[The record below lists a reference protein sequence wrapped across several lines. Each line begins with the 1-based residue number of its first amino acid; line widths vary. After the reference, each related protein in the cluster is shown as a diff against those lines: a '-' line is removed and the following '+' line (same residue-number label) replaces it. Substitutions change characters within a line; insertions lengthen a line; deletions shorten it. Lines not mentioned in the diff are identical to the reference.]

1 MTNVFLDEEQPAQ
14 GDEPRNVFLDEQ
26 TAEQPQ
32 VPPAAGR
39 QNVFLDEA
47 SRPAVP
53 PAEDEAERERFIEDR
68 HNRES
73 VMKEQLQY
81 VIDNSKDDKERQQ
94 AEKWQR
100 FLGANNILDKDD
112 DWVKRSEARVG
123 SLHKKVADRR
133 GHLAKFR
140 DALVRGYESTAIMAA
155 QAWLGIT
162 DGDNPETQKTMRNLQ
177 SVGREWDAS
186 RPKAA
191 GSVSDIKSAG
201 DVLDFI
207 GEAIGENLYRGAIGT
222 TAAIASGGTATML
235 GAGAVGASAAAIG
248 GSSLS
253 TLALNTGEA
262 VQDQLDEGVP
272 FSRGWALAQGAGYS
286 VLDGALGVEAGIGKL
301 AVKTGLRAAKDT
313 AVAGLKEVG
322 KMATKKGALKTLA
335 KGVAGEALQEPA
347 QSQIVGR
354 GRRWAQTG
362 SPLRKG
368 ETVGEAWME
377 ALDEAAGGA
386 AAALG
391 MGGGGAAISHAN
403 ARRIVGIHNRV
414 VNAVKQDAAFNE
426 LPAEQQLLV
435 ARRLMNDCLLETSG
449 VLSDEQKADLRTIS
463 EDIDAEL
470 GRKDADTAT
479 KAANAVLRGFDLVYA
494 KDDFNEAVKEA
505 KESGEFAGRV
515 DWNAMRDSAQDIGE
529 VPGGYRGTRYT
540 DPVTGQ
546 SIVRRSDKDGHI
558 VDFIVE
564 NRRGLKDS
572 LTGDALHTK
581 SLKKALEACADLDI
595 YNQYRAKKSEA
606 KRQVIKEMFSRMY
619 GERGANLVIA
629 DSVASMQDP
638 EMRDKIA
645 RAGANAAYDAKNNTV
660 YVLADRMRNLGQLYT
675 DLAHER
681 SHLDIAEHIL
691 GRSLEGGATDEEME
705 RLEAGRKERFAETGR
720 GDAESGEEAV
730 AEHASVEQVLKAIR
744 DSSLSLPGAV
754 ADYVRQRISKD
765 TGIAASLVSDEDVR
779 SELKFLSD
787 GGYLGKSAETRGS
800 VEEDTEADAV
810 AETQA
815 KSATD
820 AAAMTKAEKQR
831 KQAEREAVAAKARG
845 KAERK
850 AAGEEA
856 ARVIA
861 QDGGEESAPP
871 IGAAKEKRTDRGAA
885 MESALD
891 AAGEEIGR
899 GREKAAEA
907 REAEDAEKK
916 RLAQEEAARKER
928 VKDRK
933 GDVEAALDEAGAEIG
948 DMAEKRRVVRE
959 RAEGVAEQNR
969 REAEERNEAE
979 RDAEEAAALAEEE
992 RWRPAREA
1000 AAQREQDAYDQMMLE
1015 FEESRSTKS
1024 AKNEGKTTNEAGN
1037 GADEAQSQPEEGA
1050 VGRQEGEEVAQPG
1063 AEEPPRA
1070 EAADARVVEPQK
1082 ADGGSRNLTPVKPV
1096 EKEVAKPLQ
1105 AKDKDDFDLAD
1116 LIGNPDALG
1125 NVSDAENREMKKV
1138 VVNEM
1143 LKPIRD
1149 RYAAFRKKVMED
1161 QDFYPG
1167 ITADAARRNE
1177 SFDGFLQELRAEIS
1191 KHKAIIDDWKS
1202 RAYKQSNKV
1211 VDVASRDEQGETD
1224 RVSTN
1229 AINEARRRRV
1239 IEQEQRQIDKLE
1251 KNIFDALG
1259 SDYNNILLK
1268 TGERRAQSTENGPA
1282 TAPKPTEAQNRAEA
1296 PAEAPGARS
1305 TAETGDDTPAAQN
1318 APEGVSRGAVA
1329 MSADDFVAAHSDV
1342 DEKGKRWAHRDI
1354 LTQGEVAPPAD
1365 AAPKK
1370 AKKVKAGEI
1379 SNGDATH
1386 GGSTRFKRGADG
1398 LSPEGQRQYD
1408 EVVRRYTNPDG
1419 TKKRGWM
1426 KAPNGQPTKLTER
1439 QWVQVRTPAFK
1450 EWFGDWE
1457 ANAVL
1462 SAIEELPPIAVT
1474 TREGGIDAEAAYA
1487 ALGEVENAL
1496 DERKVRFVNS
1506 TLGKILRHKGYPTE
1520 RIVHQLGDIFAKS
1533 VPIGFSAEEKREG
1546 HKEHRNFVGYH
1557 NYVGKISDDSG
1568 EYYVRFT
1575 VQEERTRSK
1584 GYNPNAVH
1592 STFVSDVELYKES
1605 DLLASDTANSAGE
1618 VGAVASEAGT
1628 LSRSTTSVGEREF
1641 PRITDGIIAN
1651 LFSRRNGASKV
1662 VDENGEPL
1670 VVWHGTLEK
1679 GLVKFDP
1686 DFIGSRYAYDEKGFF
1701 FIDRKSLADD
1711 YSTSEFEQS
1720 RKGETI
1726 PAFLSLKNPLVV
1738 NNAWGAENGLGSRVF
1753 DDKDA
1758 IEFWDNYQSLML
1770 EKSEG
1775 RDGVIIDDGTS
1786 KMVVAFSPNQI
1797 KSATDN
1803 NGDFSGSDYIRFK
1816 RGSAPAGGQKSA
1828 DVEYPDAGREISG
1841 IRFKVGAKRREEYAR
1856 QLAKHRPDLDAN
1868 AVLDEIDKF
1877 DEPKKEKVALHWVVR
1892 GAIRLPEDAYKV
1904 EDALSVAQKA
1914 KVDPFAYSS
1923 PLALIEAHKDI
1934 KPTRRAIDPATV
1946 PELSD
1951 RRDEGD
1957 GIVSYEVADTR
1968 EGQVAMRR
1976 IIDTHWGEDA
1986 NPWCLLARDKNR
1998 RISGRFRGWM
2008 IDRYPG
2014 QAFTEEQTTQ
2024 KAEEY
2029 ERETGN
2035 KAFYY
2040 PTTEESLAGNAWN
2053 YWQRYSALP
2062 KRVAFKDGKL
2072 LAFMATSGEYLMQD
2086 DDPLARRYP
2095 ERFAEYTDWR
2105 ETEEAQ
2111 ENGEPSF
2118 RDWLDYE
2125 GIDVNAEEWWDRK
2138 DESHPDLD
2146 WARGGEGTRFK
2157 RNAAFEHSLD
2167 ALQSIA
2173 DGADYGVLHNA
2184 KYGEIRYP
2192 LGRMG
2197 DGGMGFL
2204 HIVEHR
2210 MNGSAT
2216 LEEAVDTAIRV
2227 GQAAEIGKET
2237 ANILNTRHFEYDGTR
2252 AIVAIQNNNMV
2263 VTGYEIDADEN
2274 AAAIRRAAERNPHPH
2289 VGSDEVIGVLR
2300 DRIANLRAESKGRTM
2315 FNYDPRSNIPA
2326 VRGGWSEKKI
2336 LRYLK
2341 ANPSL
2346 HGVKTAARLISEFD
2360 TVDELKDHM
2369 FYHGTRNYVGKM
2381 QPSMTQS
2388 ERWAQEHGGGG
2399 YGQRYWGISV
2409 SKSKKVASNF
2419 GNPSPGVSIYP
2430 VVLAKGAKVID
2441 RPDLTDAADV
2451 EDHIVELWNDGVDA
2465 VRLGD
2470 WSKDTSEQELLVLNP
2485 RAICN
2490 IGTADSYRYFR
2501 LWSPENPLNIKDDA
2515 QIAELYEAASEYA
2528 DYSPSARFGKPTPP
2542 SMFVDGST
2550 ELKPKEVYDAERAQY
2565 EEELAAWRD
2574 SEQGRAAEEYET
2586 KMRGTIR
2593 FKRTAPV
2600 DSPDALF
2607 GARASRKAHGLDDLT
2622 AEESRLAYTDKE
2634 LYAAGQRV
2642 SKDVPHMM
2650 GVVSDALTSDRAL
2663 SLEDTFALTVFLRDR
2678 LDALADVHA
2687 KMQSGNAASFAAEEE
2702 YLSAIVDKASR
2713 AVARNNTKLA
2723 GLRVARLGVALDT
2736 ARDTEAWIT
2745 EEVKSR
2751 RVARGLPAEP
2761 SEADAAMIK
2770 QHAERLAKL
2779 NAENEA
2785 LRKEIEELRRKATER
2800 TGEAA
2805 IEQVRK
2811 TARRNAPK
2819 TLSAE
2824 RRAKAEKEFGTT
2836 LTDDDSAGFAELD
2849 GIFGKGAVFK
2859 GGSQSAALTPEMTAA
2874 FAKLAKGGFD
2884 RAEKMVLKQYPQ
2896 AASAWREFR
2905 LRSEGVGA
2913 EELAKL
2919 AEPIAPRRRATTRIL
2934 AEARE
2939 ETKRLL
2945 DENADDPREQ
2955 RKAIGR
2961 YLRRYRDAL
2970 INENP
2975 DIPTA
2980 ELNEK
2985 MAAEATALTGTKHDA
3000 VAMLA
3005 VSAGVDGYDL
3015 ETRTDIQRRIA
3026 KARHALSLFRQ
3037 GKVNEAARESGILY
3051 DDEAT
3056 ALKDMEDTLR
3066 KLVKEK
3072 ADEIDYLSTFS
3083 ESNAEAVERVKQLK
3097 AELDEANDALRLM
3110 RKETSLAEKKR
3121 KYAEVLEKRLAE
3133 AQRRADAL
3141 RGEIESE
3148 AFRERK
3154 SAAEAKVTELKAA
3167 LSAARRSED
3176 ALKRIQDRIAEY
3188 ERRIADEDY
3197 DAQVLRYQ
3205 ANDAYLQSKLALARE
3220 RRNEARRKLEAER
3233 RKRSYRE
3240 KGVVGKALYGLGG
3253 LLGEMKGVVA
3263 SFDLSSVLRQ
3273 GGQLSWAHPFLAAKN
3288 LGETLKAWKSAE
3300 YANNLMAQLRM
3311 RPNWQYYEKA
3321 GIDFTDWGEGATNKE
3336 DVFLLNQFRRITSQK
3351 FVKAGVEASE
3361 RAFSMFLNLMRAD
3374 VFDAM
3379 ASGSTFGSAAN
3390 MNDSQLKALGK
3401 FINIATQR
3409 AAFEKGGKWE
3419 RAIPALNTI
3428 LWSPRN
3434 VASRFQF
3441 LYETARLVSG
3451 GAAYGDVTMRSLFAK
3466 ELVRYIGGM
3475 GAAAMF
3481 LKAVNELLFREPDD
3495 PPDETEFDPR
3505 SSDFLKVRFGN
3516 VRIDL
3521 TSGLTSILV
3530 FGTRM
3535 VGGETKN
3542 VRGQVRKSN
3551 RYELVGRFLR
3561 QKFAPGASLVY
3572 DLGIAREDFEKRDID
3587 WGSAWDKE
3595 ADRIS
3600 AYRYLA
3606 GSFIPLSGVDLVEQ
3620 AEVGGVPKTLVTG
3633 ALSILGANVQAFDPY
3648 NFKQLKGDYT
3658 YFKGLYDKAMDDEE
3672 RRNLVRIC
3680 PMLKRR
3686 LGIEVALMRVRELDK
3701 MRKDAEKR
3709 GQPQPEWLE
3718 ERIREAKQKAVG
3730 VMSGID

>member
-140 DALVRGYESTAIMAA
+140 DALVRGYDSTAIMAA

-186 RPKAA
+186 RPKAT

-235 GAGAVGASAAAIG
+235 GAGAVGASVAAIG

-335 KGVAGEALQEPA
+335 KSVAGEALQEPA
-347 QSQIVGR
+347 QSQVVGR
-354 GRRWAQTG
+354 LRRLGQTG
-362 SPLRKG
+362 SMLRNG

-426 LPAEQQLLV
+426 LPPEQQLLV

-449 VLSDEQKADLRTIS
+449 VLSEEQKADLRTIS

-779 SELKFLSD
+779 SELKFLAD

-861 QDGGEESAPP
+861 QDGGEESVPP

-885 MESALD
+885 MESALG

-1037 GADEAQSQPEEGA
+1037 GANEAPAQSAETSAEPEN
-1050 VGRQEGEEVAQPG
+1050 
-1063 AEEPPRA
+1063 
-1070 EAADARVVEPQK
+1070 AAKTPQ
-1082 ADGGSRNLTPVKPV
+1082 S
-1096 EKEVAKPLQ
+1096 
-1105 AKDKDDFDLAD
+1105 
-1116 LIGNPDALG
+1116 
-1125 NVSDAENREMKKV
+1125 AEN
-1138 VVNEM
+1138 
-1143 LKPIRD
+1143 
-1149 RYAAFRKKVMED
+1149 
-1161 QDFYPG
+1161 
-1167 ITADAARRNE
+1167 E
-1177 SFDGFLQELRAEIS
+1177 SQG
-1191 KHKAIIDDWKS
+1191 
-1202 RAYKQSNKV
+1202 
-1211 VDVASRDEQGETD
+1211 GETGGVV
-1224 RVSTN
+1224 R
-1229 AINEARRRRV
+1229 
-1239 IEQEQRQIDKLE
+1239 
-1251 KNIFDALG
+1251 
-1259 SDYNNILLK
+1259 
-1268 TGERRAQSTENGPA
+1268 
-1282 TAPKPTEAQNRAEA
+1282 PKAAQNRAEA

-1305 TAETGDDTPAAQN
+1305 TAETGNDTPAAQN

-1354 LTQGEVAPPAD
+1354 LTQGEVAPSAD

-1370 AKKVKAGEI
+1370 AKKVKAGDTAGVFRAVGRHASQDNTRKVLMSVHVEDGQLVATDGRRIIVVPAPEGVENGTYSAKNPTEKADLKYPKWQQVVPSLKKDKYAKVGEI

-1386 GGSTRFKRGADG
+1386 GRAAFADELRRKVERSRKGDAIGALLRIGDRYLNPQYVKEIVDTMFSLGADKVQVYMSPDYAPVVFKGRSERGEMTGVVMPLRLGNGDAPSEKGTHVRLFSDAGGTRFKRSANADASRVEAAEGVVSLGDMRKLFDRLNNDEQTAQLAEAVFAAAKNAGVDVAVESLLPEQGSDPEDNGGRPFGTSFRGYVKYDLGYLNGDQYDDRHKAETIVHELIHSLTSYAVSAVNGDAEKELPRGLKVNDELKAAVKDLATIFDESRFYLATDQKTSYASTDIHEFIAEFSNKDVRDVLKKRKFWERVVDCIRRIIDGFIRLNSYPADTDKLVNGLDAMSGVLGRFLDNFDRKAFEATKAFDATRKRDRFWQEPQKRGFARIIDGEAANGDSTRFKRGADG

-1408 EVVRRYTNPDG
+1408 EIVRRYTNPDG

-1426 KAPNGQPTKLTER
+1426 KAPNGKPTKLTER

-1457 ANAVL
+1457 ANAVRATWYDIADAKDVL
-1462 SAIEELPPIAVT
+1462 SLAVQDVRGVAPLADKAAIKSAFMKW
-1474 TREGGIDAEAAYA
+1474 
-1487 ALGEVENAL
+1487 GEVQNKT
-1496 DERKVRFVNS
+1496 DKRKVVF
-1506 TLGKILRHKGYPTE
+1506 
-1520 RIVHQLGDIFAKS
+1520 
-1533 VPIGFSAEEKREG
+1533 
-1546 HKEHRNFVGYH
+1546 
-1557 NYVGKISDDSG
+1557 
-1568 EYYVRFT
+1568 
-1575 VQEERTRSK
+1575 
-1584 GYNPNAVH
+1584 PNA
-1592 STFVSDVELYKES
+1592 
-1605 DLLASDTANSAGE
+1605 SAGRFE
-1618 VGAVASEAGT
+1618 RVGAVSGALNT
-1628 LSRSTTSVGEREF
+1628 LFEQ
-1641 PRITDGIIAN
+1641 
-1651 LFSRRNGASKV
+1651 SRRAWSEPDDGRHNNLAAIHHYVAKAQTDDGDVYVHFTIREDKSQSNSVHAATVSSVDVYKTSAGILPGNNLATSSAPFTDDKISYFLGGVKGASKV

-1670 VVWHGTLEK
+1670 VVYHGSLSKDITEFKKDL
-1679 GLVKFDP
+1679 
-1686 DFIGSRYAYDEKGFF
+1686 IGSRYAYDEKGFF
-1701 FIDRKSLADD
+1701 FTSSPSLGED
-1711 YSTSEFEQS
+1711 YAHSEFS
-1720 RKGETI
+1720 RDYGKVYPVFI
-1726 PAFLSLKNPLVV
+1726 SAKNALVV
-1738 NNAWGAENGLGSRVF
+1738 NDEFARQNGLGRKLA
-1753 DDKDA
+1753 DMDA
-1758 IEFWDNYQSLML
+1758 IEFWDTYQSFVL
-1770 EKSEG
+1770 EAAQNGSH
-1775 RDGVIIDDGTS
+1775 DGIIIDDGKTQ
-1786 KMVVAFSPNQI
+1786 MVVAFSPNQI

-1816 RGSAPAGGQKSA
+1816 RS
-1828 DVEYPDAGREISG
+1828 
-1841 IRFKVGAKRREEYAR
+1841 
-1856 QLAKHRPDLDAN
+1856 
-1868 AVLDEIDKF
+1868 
-1877 DEPKKEKVALHWVVR
+1877 
-1892 GAIRLPEDAYKV
+1892 
-1904 EDALSVAQKA
+1904 
-1914 KVDPFAYSS
+1914 
-1923 PLALIEAHKDI
+1923 
-1934 KPTRRAIDPATV
+1934 
-1946 PELSD
+1946 
-1951 RRDEGD
+1951 
-1957 GIVSYEVADTR
+1957 
-1968 EGQVAMRR
+1968 
-1976 IIDTHWGEDA
+1976 
-1986 NPWCLLARDKNR
+1986 
-1998 RISGRFRGWM
+1998 
-2008 IDRYPG
+2008 
-2014 QAFTEEQTTQ
+2014 
-2024 KAEEY
+2024 
-2029 ERETGN
+2029 
-2035 KAFYY
+2035 
-2040 PTTEESLAGNAWN
+2040 
-2053 YWQRYSALP
+2053 
-2062 KRVAFKDGKL
+2062 
-2072 LAFMATSGEYLMQD
+2072 
-2086 DDPLARRYP
+2086 
-2095 ERFAEYTDWR
+2095 
-2105 ETEEAQ
+2105 
-2111 ENGEPSF
+2111 
-2118 RDWLDYE
+2118 
-2125 GIDVNAEEWWDRK
+2125 
-2138 DESHPDLD
+2138 
-2146 WARGGEGTRFK
+2146 
-2157 RNAAFEHSLD
+2157 
-2167 ALQSIA
+2167 
-2173 DGADYGVLHNA
+2173 
-2184 KYGEIRYP
+2184 
-2192 LGRMG
+2192 
-2197 DGGMGFL
+2197 
-2204 HIVEHR
+2204 
-2210 MNGSAT
+2210 
-2216 LEEAVDTAIRV
+2216 
-2227 GQAAEIGKET
+2227 
-2237 ANILNTRHFEYDGTR
+2237 
-2252 AIVAIQNNNMV
+2252 
-2263 VTGYEIDADEN
+2263 
-2274 AAAIRRAAERNPHPH
+2274 
-2289 VGSDEVIGVLR
+2289 
-2300 DRIANLRAESKGRTM
+2300 
-2315 FNYDPRSNIPA
+2315 
-2326 VRGGWSEKKI
+2326 
-2336 LRYLK
+2336 
-2341 ANPSL
+2341 
-2346 HGVKTAARLISEFD
+2346 
-2360 TVDELKDHM
+2360 
-2369 FYHGTRNYVGKM
+2369 
-2381 QPSMTQS
+2381 
-2388 ERWAQEHGGGG
+2388 
-2399 YGQRYWGISV
+2399 
-2409 SKSKKVASNF
+2409 
-2419 GNPSPGVSIYP
+2419 
-2430 VVLAKGAKVID
+2430 
-2441 RPDLTDAADV
+2441 
-2451 EDHIVELWNDGVDA
+2451 
-2465 VRLGD
+2465 
-2470 WSKDTSEQELLVLNP
+2470 
-2485 RAICN
+2485 
-2490 IGTADSYRYFR
+2490 
-2501 LWSPENPLNIKDDA
+2501 
-2515 QIAELYEAASEYA
+2515 
-2528 DYSPSARFGKPTPP
+2528 
-2542 SMFVDGST
+2542 
-2550 ELKPKEVYDAERAQY
+2550 
-2565 EEELAAWRD
+2565 
-2574 SEQGRAAEEYET
+2574 
-2586 KMRGTIR
+2586 
-2593 FKRTAPV
+2593 APV

-2607 GARASRKAHGLDDLT
+2607 GARASRKAHGLADLT
-2622 AEESRLAYTDKE
+2622 AEESNLAYTDKE

-2751 RVARGLPAEP
+2751 RVAQGLPAEP

-2785 LRKEIEELRRKATER
+2785 LRKEIEELRRKAVKR

-2805 IEQVRK
+2805 IEQSRRRARK
-2811 TARRNAPK
+2811 DAPRA
-2819 TLSAE
+2819 LSAE

-2919 AEPIAPRRRATTRIL
+2919 AEPIAPRRRATTRNL

-2980 ELNEK
+2980 ELNER

-3148 AFRERK
+3148 AFKERK
-3154 SAAEAKVTELKAA
+3154 SAAEAKVAELKAA

-3336 DVFLLNQFRRITSQK
+3336 DVYLLNKFRTITNQK
-3351 FVKAGVEASE
+3351 FLKAGVEASE

-3390 MNDSQLKALGK
+3390 MNDRQLKSLGR

-3409 AAFEKGGKWE
+3409 ASFEKGGKWE
-3419 RAIPALNTI
+3419 KAIPALNTI

-3441 LYETARLVSG
+3441 LYETARLVTG

-3521 TSGLTSILV
+3521 TSGLTPILV

-3606 GSFIPLSGVDLVEQ
+3606 GSFVPLSGVDLVEQ

-3672 RRNLVRIC
+3672 RRNLVRLC

-3709 GQPQPEWLE
+3709 GQPPPEWLE

>member
-26 TAEQPQ
+26 TADQPQ

-39 QNVFLDEA
+39 QNMFLDEA

-53 PAEDEAERERFIEDR
+53 PAEDKAERERFIEDR

-94 AEKWQR
+94 AERWQR

-140 DALVRGYESTAIMAA
+140 DALVRGYDSTAIMAA
-155 QAWLGIT
+155 QTWLGIT

-186 RPKAA
+186 RPKAT

-335 KGVAGEALQEPA
+335 KSVAGEALQEPA
-347 QSQIVGR
+347 QSQVVGR
-354 GRRWAQTG
+354 LRRLGQTG
-362 SPLRKG
+362 SMLRKG

-426 LPAEQQLLV
+426 LPPEQQLLV
-435 ARRLMNDCLLETSG
+435 ARRFMNDCLLETSG
-449 VLSDEQKADLRTIS
+449 ILSEEQKADLRTIS

-660 YVLADRMRNLGQLYT
+660 YVLADRMRNLGQLYI

-720 GDAESGEEAV
+720 GDAEAGEEAV

-779 SELKFLSD
+779 SELKFLAD

-800 VEEDTEADAV
+800 VEEDTEADAA

-861 QDGGEESAPP
+861 QDGGEESVPP

-885 MESALD
+885 MESALG

-916 RLAQEEAARKER
+916 RLVQEEAARKER

-1000 AAQREQDAYDQMMLE
+1000 AAQREQDAYDQMILE

-1024 AKNEGKTTNEAGN
+1024 AKNEGETTNETGN
-1037 GADEAQSQPEEGA
+1037 GANEAPAQSAETSAEPENA
-1050 VGRQEGEEVAQPG
+1050 AKTPRS
-1063 AEEPPRA
+1063 AEN
-1070 EAADARVVEPQK
+1070 EPQ
-1082 ADGGSRNLTPVKPV
+1082 GGETGGVVKP
-1096 EKEVAKPLQ
+1096 
-1105 AKDKDDFDLAD
+1105 
-1116 LIGNPDALG
+1116 
-1125 NVSDAENREMKKV
+1125 
-1138 VVNEM
+1138 
-1143 LKPIRD
+1143 
-1149 RYAAFRKKVMED
+1149 
-1161 QDFYPG
+1161 
-1167 ITADAARRNE
+1167 
-1177 SFDGFLQELRAEIS
+1177 
-1191 KHKAIIDDWKS
+1191 KA
-1202 RAYKQSNKV
+1202 
-1211 VDVASRDEQGETD
+1211 
-1224 RVSTN
+1224 
-1229 AINEARRRRV
+1229 
-1239 IEQEQRQIDKLE
+1239 
-1251 KNIFDALG
+1251 
-1259 SDYNNILLK
+1259 
-1268 TGERRAQSTENGPA
+1268 
-1282 TAPKPTEAQNRAEA
+1282 AQNRAEA
-1296 PAEAPGARS
+1296 PVGAPGARS
-1305 TAETGDDTPAAQN
+1305 TAETGNDTPAAQN

-1342 DEKGKRWAHRDI
+1342 DEKGKRRAHRDI

-1370 AKKVKAGEI
+1370 AKKVKAGDTAGVFRAVGRHASQDNTRKSLMSVHVEDGQLVATDDRRIIVVPAPEGVENGTYSAKNPTEKADLKYPRWQQVVPSLKKNKYAKVGEI

-1386 GGSTRFKRGADG
+1386 GRAAFADELRRKVERSRKGDAIGALLRIGDRYLNPQYVKEIVDTMFSLGADKVQVYMSPNYAPVVFKGRSERGEMTGVVMPLRLMGYGDAPSEKGTHVRLFSDAGGTRFKRSVNADASRVEAAEGVVSLGDMRKLFDRLNNDEQTAQLAEAVFAAAKNAGVDVAVESLLPEQGSDPEDNGGRPFGTSFRGYVKYDLGYLNGDQYDDRHKAETIVHELIHSLTSYAISAVNGDAEKELPRGLKVNDELKAAVKDLATIFDESRFYLATDQKTSYASTDIHEFIAEFSNKDVRDVLKKRKFWERVVDCIRRIIDGFIRLNSYPADTDRLVNGLDAMSGVLGRFLDNFDRKAFEATKAFDATRKRDRFWQEPQKRGFARIIDGEAANGGSTRFKRGADG

-1426 KAPNGQPTKLTER
+1426 KAPNGKPTKLTER

-1457 ANAVL
+1457 ANAVRATWYDIADVEDVL
-1462 SAIEELPPIAVT
+1462 SLAAQDVRGIAPLADKAAIKSAF
-1474 TREGGIDAEAAYA
+1474 AKW
-1487 ALGEVENAL
+1487 GEVQNVA
-1496 DERKVRFVNS
+1496 DKRKVVF
-1506 TLGKILRHKGYPTE
+1506 
-1520 RIVHQLGDIFAKS
+1520 
-1533 VPIGFSAEEKREG
+1533 
-1546 HKEHRNFVGYH
+1546 
-1557 NYVGKISDDSG
+1557 
-1568 EYYVRFT
+1568 
-1575 VQEERTRSK
+1575 
-1584 GYNPNAVH
+1584 PNA
-1592 STFVSDVELYKES
+1592 
-1605 DLLASDTANSAGE
+1605 SAGRFGR
-1618 VGAVASEAGT
+1618 VGAVSGALNT
-1628 LSRSTTSVGEREF
+1628 LFEQ
-1641 PRITDGIIAN
+1641 
-1651 LFSRRNGASKV
+1651 SRRAWSEPDDGRHPNIAAIHHYVAKAQTADGEVYVHFTVREDNRDGNGVHAATVSSVEAYRKAETRPGPNLEESAISESASPNRGFADNKIAYFLGGVNPASKV

-1670 VVWHGTLEK
+1670 VMYRGAE
-1679 GLVKFDP
+1679 FDP
-1686 DFIGSRYAYDEKGFF
+1686 LAQEPGKGVIKPEAYFTADSEYANRYTGNGGKVRSYYLNIRHPFDIRDPECLKDLQKIYPDHNFTRGESGALDWAEASVVEG
-1701 FIDRKSLADD
+1701 
-1711 YSTSEFEQS
+1711 EF
-1720 RKGETI
+1720 
-1726 PAFLSLKNPLVV
+1726 LK
-1738 NNAWGAENGLGSRVF
+1738 ENFG
-1753 DDKDA
+1753 DK
-1758 IEFWDNYQSLML
+1758 Y
-1770 EKSEG
+1770 
-1775 RDGVIIDDGTS
+1775 DGVIYDEGGDPTNNGPTHRGISYVPLDGG
-1786 KMVVAFSPNQI
+1786 AQA

-1803 NGDFSGSDYIRFK
+1803 IGDFSGSDDIRFK
-1816 RGSAPAGGQKSA
+1816 RG
-1828 DVEYPDAGREISG
+1828 
-1841 IRFKVGAKRREEYAR
+1841 EE
-1856 QLAKHRPDLDAN
+1856 
-1868 AVLDEIDKF
+1868 E
-1877 DEPKKEKVALHWVVR
+1877 
-1892 GAIRLPEDAYKV
+1892 
-1904 EDALSVAQKA
+1904 
-1914 KVDPFAYSS
+1914 
-1923 PLALIEAHKDI
+1923 
-1934 KPTRRAIDPATV
+1934 
-1946 PELSD
+1946 
-1951 RRDEGD
+1951 
-1957 GIVSYEVADTR
+1957 
-1968 EGQVAMRR
+1968 
-1976 IIDTHWGEDA
+1976 
-1986 NPWCLLARDKNR
+1986 
-1998 RISGRFRGWM
+1998 
-2008 IDRYPG
+2008 
-2014 QAFTEEQTTQ
+2014 
-2024 KAEEY
+2024 
-2029 ERETGN
+2029 
-2035 KAFYY
+2035 
-2040 PTTEESLAGNAWN
+2040 
-2053 YWQRYSALP
+2053 
-2062 KRVAFKDGKL
+2062 
-2072 LAFMATSGEYLMQD
+2072 
-2086 DDPLARRYP
+2086 
-2095 ERFAEYTDWR
+2095 
-2105 ETEEAQ
+2105 
-2111 ENGEPSF
+2111 
-2118 RDWLDYE
+2118 
-2125 GIDVNAEEWWDRK
+2125 
-2138 DESHPDLD
+2138 
-2146 WARGGEGTRFK
+2146 
-2157 RNAAFEHSLD
+2157 
-2167 ALQSIA
+2167 
-2173 DGADYGVLHNA
+2173 
-2184 KYGEIRYP
+2184 
-2192 LGRMG
+2192 
-2197 DGGMGFL
+2197 
-2204 HIVEHR
+2204 
-2210 MNGSAT
+2210 
-2216 LEEAVDTAIRV
+2216 
-2227 GQAAEIGKET
+2227 
-2237 ANILNTRHFEYDGTR
+2237 
-2252 AIVAIQNNNMV
+2252 
-2263 VTGYEIDADEN
+2263 
-2274 AAAIRRAAERNPHPH
+2274 
-2289 VGSDEVIGVLR
+2289 
-2300 DRIANLRAESKGRTM
+2300 
-2315 FNYDPRSNIPA
+2315 YDPRGSVPN
-2326 VRGGWSEKKI
+2326 VRGGWTEQKI

-2341 ANPSL
+2341 AHPSL
-2346 HGVKTAARLISEFD
+2346 HGVTMAVRLISEFD
-2360 TVDELKDHM
+2360 TVEELKDHM
-2369 FYHGTRNYVGKM
+2369 FYHGTKNFVGSM
-2381 QPSMTQS
+2381 QPSMTKS

-2399 YGQRYWGISV
+2399 YGQRYWGISI
-2409 SKSKKVASNF
+2409 SKSKKIASNF

-2441 RPDLTDAADV
+2441 RPDLIDAADV

-2470 WSKDTSEQELLVLNP
+2470 WNSDTSEQELLVLNP

-2490 IGTADSYRYFR
+2490 IGNADYYRYFQ
-2501 LWSPENPLNIKDDA
+2501 LGSDENPLNIKDDA
-2515 QIAELYEAASEYA
+2515 QIAQMLEAAKEYA
-2528 DYSPSARFGKPTPP
+2528 DYRPSKRFGKPLPP
-2542 SMFVDGST
+2542 SMFEDGT
-2550 ELKPKEVYDAERAQY
+2550 GELKSKEVRDAERERY
-2565 EEELAAWRD
+2565 EKDLAEWRE
-2574 SEQGRAAEEYET
+2574 SERGVAAAEYER
-2586 KMRGTIR
+2586 KMRDDIR
-2593 FKRTAPV
+2593 FKRSAPV

-2607 GARASRKAHGLDDLT
+2607 GARASRKAHGLSDLT
-2622 AEESRLAYTDKE
+2622 AEESNLAYTDKE

-2751 RVARGLPAEP
+2751 RVAQGLPAEP

-2785 LRKEIEELRRKATER
+2785 LRKEIEELRRKAAER

-2805 IEQVRK
+2805 IEQSRRRARK
-2811 TARRNAPK
+2811 DAPRA
-2819 TLSAE
+2819 LPAE

-2896 AASAWREFR
+2896 AASAWQEFR

-2919 AEPIAPRRRATTRIL
+2919 AEPIAPRRRATTRNL
-2934 AEARE
+2934 AEARG

-2980 ELNEK
+2980 ELNER

-3037 GKVNEAARESGILY
+3037 GKVNEAAREAGILY

-3056 ALKDMEDTLR
+3056 ALKDMEDALR

-3133 AQRRADAL
+3133 AQRRANAL
-3141 RGEIESE
+3141 RGEIESK

-3154 SAAEAKVTELKAA
+3154 SAAEAKVAELKAA

-3409 AAFEKGGKWE
+3409 ATFEKGGKWE
-3419 RAIPALNTI
+3419 KAIPALNTI

-3441 LYETARLVSG
+3441 LYETARLVTG

-3521 TSGLTSILV
+3521 TSGLTPILV

-3535 VGGETKN
+3535 VSGETKN

-3606 GSFIPLSGVDLVEQ
+3606 GSFVPLSGVDLVEQ

-3633 ALSILGANVQAFDPY
+3633 GLSILGANVQAFDPY

-3672 RRNLVRIC
+3672 RRNLVRLC

-3709 GQPQPEWLE
+3709 GQPPPEWLE